1 MEELKSGKSDND
13 WKKDLRSK
21 LITAIV
27 GTEQEKLHLYSEIGY
42 FYECYA
48 PATIFKYYPDKLE
61 RLADIKAKKM
71 WYSAPSAF
79 NDVFDCDIAIDEKGI
94 FDSALLMCPDK
105 RGIRAGS
112 PKWKELKNVI
122 HQEIRS
128 FRSTW
133 DTLRV
138 QTGISCLSESEQSL
152 LMWAHYANN
161 HRGMCVEYDL
171 LEINKQLRFSAVPVI
186 YSADRVCFRSINMDS
201 IHKDSLCAFVE
212 SVSSK
217 SPEWSYEKEW
227 RIIRDHAACGDK
239 WDDVKKGALLD
250 MISPTSITL
259 GCQAED
265 LFERAVSAYCKENE
279 ISLYKMERD
288 ESLYQLNRNPIM
300 LFDD

>member
-1 MEELKSGKSDND
+1 MEESKNGEPIND
-13 WKKDLRSK
+13 WKSDLRSK
-21 LITAIV
+21 LITVRV
-27 GTEQEKLHLYSEIGY
+27 GTAQEKLSIYSKIGY
-42 FYECYA
+42 YYECYA

-61 RLADIKAKKM
+61 RLADIKANKM
-71 WYSAPSAF
+71 WYSAPIAF

-94 FDSALLMCPDK
+94 FDNALLMCPDK
-105 RGIRAGS
+105 RGIRKGS
-112 PKWKELKNVI
+112 PKWKELRSTI
-122 HQEIRS
+122 HQAIRS

-133 DTLRV
+133 ETLRT
-138 QTGISCLSESEQSL
+138 QTGISCFSESEKSH

-171 LEINKQLRFSAVPVI
+171 LKVNKQLRFTPVPVI
-186 YSADRVCFRSINMDS
+186 YSVDRVCFRSINMDS
-201 IHKDSLCAFVE
+201 IDRDSLSVFIE

-239 WDDVKKGALLD
+239 WNDMKKGALLD

-265 LFERAVSAYCKENE
+265 SFERAVLMYCQEYRIN
-279 ISLYKMERD
+279 LYRMEKD
-288 ESLYQLNRNPIM
+288 ESLYQLNRKPIK

>member
-1 MEELKSGKSDND
+1 MEEAKSSNFDND

-21 LITAIV
+21 LITGIA
-27 GTEQEKLHLYSEIGY
+27 GTEQDKRSVSSEIGY
-42 FYECYA
+42 YYMCYA

-61 RLADIKAKKM
+61 RLADIKANKM

-94 FDSALLMCPDK
+94 FDSALSMYPDK
-105 RGIRAGS
+105 RGIRPGS
-112 PKWKELKNVI
+112 PKWKELKNTI
-122 HQEIRS
+122 HQAIKS

-133 DTLRV
+133 ETMRTK
-138 QTGISCLSESEQSL
+138 TGVSCLSESEKSL

-171 LEINKQLRFSAVPVI
+171 LGINKQLLFSAVPVI
-186 YSADRVCFRSINMDS
+186 YSVDRVCFRSINVDS
-201 IHKDSLCAFVE
+201 IDRASLCALVE
-212 SVSSK
+212 SLSSK

-227 RIIRDHAACGDK
+227 RIIRDRTACGDK
-239 WDDVKKGALLD
+239 WDDAKKGALLD

-259 GCQAED
+259 GCEAEES
-265 LFERAVSAYCKENE
+265 FERAVLMYCQESKIN
-279 ISLYKMERD
+279 LYKMEKD
-288 ESLYQLNRNPIM
+288 ESLYQLNRKPIR